1 MIRRFTALCA
11 LALTMGF
18 DVEAQTPATNT
29 PAIIDVHLH
38 AMAADA
44 FGPPPIPACAAEL
57 TFLPRNPK
65 EEYGFDQFA
74 SCVSPLKSPMTDDEL
89 MRRTLQLLE
98 LAGVESADFLTAR
111 QKRDI
116 FYNNAAR
123 FLRLSSSP
131 GGK

>member
-1 MIRRFTALCA
+1 
-11 LALTMGF
+11 MGF

-57 TFLPRNPK
+57 TFLPRDPK

-98 LAGVESADFLTAR
+98 RYNVVAVTSGGVKRVTRWKEAAPAR
-111 QKRDI
+111 VGIQ
-116 FYNNAAR
+116 
-123 FLRLSSSP
+123 
-131 GGK
+131 